1 MCNSSMPAATRLHWP
16 CCTYIIYCQHADFD
30 SERFL
35 YEHKLKELIHVRVQ
49 VIIITLILICE
60 NHVKEHQPIQ
70 LPTLNRKTFI
80 NVTISLHY
88 EEKATGKDCLLKHLY
103 F

>member
-16 CCTYIIYCQHADFD
+16 CCTYMIYCQHADFD

-49 VIIITLILICE
+49 VIIITPILYYMLYFQQYLILMVVE
-60 NHVKEHQPIQ
+60 W
-70 LPTLNRKTFI
+70 LW
-80 NVTISLHY
+80 
-88 EEKATGKDCLLKHLY
+88 LLGDL
-103 F
+103 